1 MAHASLLTFAYSAAP
16 PYLTLQILVLGIGLC
31 ESYRVGA
38 GWATPVGE
46 DFNQLRVST
55 SSPATQPAIST
66 AADTGAE
73 CSTPESLPEQATSTC
88 SMHSPDSSGCNP
100 LLMLQDDYEPGNLGF
115 DPLGL
120 KPTNPAALKDLQT
133 RELNNGRL
141 AMLSIIA
148 FWLQEIRDPSHTS
161 ECCWLHC

>member
-1 MAHASLLTFAYSAAP
+1 
-16 PYLTLQILVLGIGLC
+16 
-31 ESYRVGA
+31 
-38 GWATPVGE
+38 
-46 DFNQLRVST
+46 
-55 SSPATQPAIST
+55 
-66 AADTGAE
+66 
-73 CSTPESLPEQATSTC
+73 
-88 SMHSPDSSGCNP
+88 
-100 LLMLQDDYEPGNLGF
+100 MLQDDYEPGNLGF